1 MERAITKLKL
11 HGFILNSHTN
21 GEYMD
26 DQKFWPILEAAEALG
41 GAIYIHPRCP
51 ADDWARPYRDY
62 GLYAAPWGFQAEV
75 SIHVL
80 RMMWAGVF
88 DRFPKLKIVIGHMG
102 ESLPFNLWRL
112 DYMHGTHLKWGEPRT
127 QMKPSEILKRNFL
140 ITTSGVEDPV
150 ALRYSIEVLGA
161 DNVMWAIDYPYQA
174 MAPSVAFMDAAPL
187 SDEDKHKVFHGN
199 AERVFH
205 IPPAEARAAAE

>member
-1 MERAITKLKL
+1 
-11 HGFILNSHTN
+11 
-21 GEYMD
+21 
-26 DQKFWPILEAAEALG
+26 
-41 GAIYIHPRCP
+41 
-51 ADDWARPYRDY
+51 
-62 GLYAAPWGFQAEV
+62 
-75 SIHVL
+75 
-80 RMMWAGVF
+80 
-88 DRFPKLKIVIGHMG
+88 
-102 ESLPFNLWRL
+102 
-112 DYMHGTHLKWGEPRT
+112 
-127 QMKPSEILKRNFL
+127 MKPSEILKRNFL